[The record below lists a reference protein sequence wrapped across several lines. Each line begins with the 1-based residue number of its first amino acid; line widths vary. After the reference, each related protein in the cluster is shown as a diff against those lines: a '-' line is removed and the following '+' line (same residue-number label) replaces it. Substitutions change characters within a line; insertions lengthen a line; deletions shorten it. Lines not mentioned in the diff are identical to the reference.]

1 MGGVLSLNLLWLLFV
16 VWTKRTFTL
25 VVALKKEEECCR
37 LFLSCIDLIVRGGL
51 VGLVGRGVDEVETR
65 SREETVVVRTII

>member
-1 MGGVLSLNLLWLLFV
+1 M
-16 VWTKRTFTL
+16 
-25 VVALKKEEECCR
+25 VALKKEEECCR

-51 VGLVGRGVDEVETR
+51 VGLVGRGVDEVETK